1 MLNLS
6 LTLWYVDFVII
17 LLGHSNFLNL
27 KTKLQKIHY
36 FSLNT
41 FLNPLRQQSHR
52 SRKSLYHTK
61 ASPPS
66 LILPNKPWKSLGRQR
81 VSFKLLP
88 FHLNNKNYR
97 RGTIKKI
104 RFKTRCNYTR
114 SKISAQIGRL
124 FAFFFLS
131 LSHPLHNPSSFPTK
145 EAHQKYNESC
155 YPVED

>member
-1 MLNLS
+1 MNLG
-6 LTLWYVDFVII
+6 LILWYVECIII

-27 KTKLQKIHY
+27 KTKLPKIHY

-41 FLNPLRQQSHR
+41 FLNPLRQQSHP

-66 LILPNKPWKSLGRQR
+66 LILPNKPWKSSGRHR
-81 VSFKLLP
+81 VSFKLP
-88 FHLNNKNYR
+88 PSHLNNKNYR
-97 RGTIKKI
+97 RGTKKI

-124 FAFFFLS
+124 FVFFL
-131 LSHPLHNPSSFPTK
+131 PVPFPDIT
-145 EAHQKYNESC
+145 
-155 YPVED
+155 